1 MADREL
7 VFEIGSEEI
16 PARML
21 ARAVAELPGL
31 ARARLDAARL
41 PFRDVV
47 ALGTPR
53 RLTLVVRGL
62 AERQPDL
69 RERVVGP
76 PAGAAFAADG
86 SPTRAALGF
95 AAKNGVD
102 PSTLERGPVEGK
114 KGDYVIATRFVAGQA
129 TAEVLPAL
137 LAGLCAALPWPKA
150 MRWGWSEVGFVRP
163 VHWLVA
169 LWGDEVVP
177 VAWAGLSAGR
187 TTRGHRFL
195 APAPLELAR
204 AEEYAHRLREAF
216 VIVDPAARK
225 EMIAA
230 ELARVERETGDR
242 VRPDAGLLD
251 EVTGLCEYPVAVWG
265 EFDRAF
271 LQVPE
276 EALVTAMRNHQRYFA
291 METADGGAA
300 PSLANRFVTI
310 AGTVTRDVAVVR
322 AGNERVLASRL
333 SDARFFFTED
343 LRRDL
348 DGLKTRLH
356 EVVFQAKLGAARS
369 TGDKVDRIV
378 GIVEGLRRHV
388 GSDADVDIAA
398 RAAQLCKSDLLT
410 GMVGEFPELQGI
422 MGKHYARHQLAE
434 EPAWHDRREA
444 VALAIE
450 EHYMPRGAGQALP
463 STIAG
468 ALVGIAD
475 RIDTLVGCFGTG
487 LEPTGSADPY
497 GLRRAANAILAVD
510 LDLGPGGARHETLGK
525 GRGFPISLDLLIE
538 LAAHQFSGKVEI
550 TDTDCGE
557 LREFFRGRLRTLL
570 LDEGLAAADVD
581 AALGVDFDDVCD
593 ARLRAR
599 ALAAVPAGAREVFKR
614 IANIL
619 DDAHGKG
626 LSIPEDVHADRFVAE
641 IEHRLWS
648 ARTAV
653 QDRLD
658 LARGNGAYRDMFAI
672 LVELQPTVAA
682 FFDKGGVMVMDP
694 DPALRDNR
702 LALLARVLQP
712 FAAIADFRLAAAPA
726 ASAAPAVGGAS

>member
-7 VFEIGSEEI
+7 VFEIGCEEI

-21 ARAVAELPGL
+21 ARALADLPAL
-31 ARARLDAARL
+31 VRARLDAARL
-41 PFRDVV
+41 PCRDIV

-53 RLTLVVRGL
+53 RLALVIRGL

-76 PAGAAFAADG
+76 PAGAAFGPDG
-86 SPTRAALGF
+86 APTKAALGF

-102 PSTLERGPVEGK
+102 PATLERGPVEGK
-114 KGDYVIATRFVAGQA
+114 KGDYVIATRFVAGQS
-129 TAEVLPAL
+129 TLEVLPGL
-137 LAGLCAALPWPKA
+137 LGALCAALPWPKA

-169 LWGDEVVP
+169 LWGEQVVP
-177 VAWAGLSAGR
+177 ATFAGLTAGR

-195 APAPLELAR
+195 APDPVELAR
-204 AEEYAHRLREAF
+204 AEDYAARLREAF
-216 VIVDPAARK
+216 VIVDPAARR
-225 EMIAA
+225 EVIAA

-242 VRPDAGLLD
+242 VRPDPGLLD

-271 LQVPE
+271 LEIPE
-276 EALVTAMRNHQRYFA
+276 EALVTAMRTHQRYFA
-291 METADGGAA
+291 METAAGA
-300 PSLANRFVTI
+300 LANRFVTI
-310 AGTVTRDVAVVR
+310 AATVTRDAAVVR
-322 AGNERVLASRL
+322 AGNQRVLASRL
-333 SDARFFFTED
+333 SDARFFFGED
-343 LRRDL
+343 RRKDL
-348 DGLKTRLH
+348 DGLRTKLAD
-356 EVVFQAKLGAARS
+356 VVFQAKLGAARS
-369 TGDKVDRIV
+369 TGDKVRRVV
-378 GIVEGLRRHV
+378 GIVDALHGRA
-388 GSDADVDIAA
+388 GSEHDHRVAH
-398 RAAQLCKSDLLT
+398 RAAELCKSDLLT

-422 MGKHYARHQLAE
+422 MGMHYARHQLRE
-434 EPAWHDRREA
+434 EPAWKD
-444 VALAIE
+444 VAGEVGLAIA
-450 EHYMPRGAGQALP
+450 EHYMPRGAGAALP

-468 ALVGIAD
+468 VLVGLAD
-475 RIDTLVGCFGTG
+475 RVDTLVGCFGTG

-497 GLRRAANAILAVD
+497 GLRRAANAVLAVN
-510 LDLGPGGARHETLGK
+510 LDLGPGGARHEALGK
-525 GRGFPISLDLLIE
+525 GRGFPVSLDLLVE
-538 LAAHQFSGKVEI
+538 LAAQQFAGKVEI

-599 ALAAVPAGAREVFKR
+599 ALAAVPSAAREVFKR

-626 LSIPEDVHADRFVAE
+626 LAISEQVDPARFVAADNV
-641 IEHRLWS
+641 EHRLWK
-648 ARTAV
+648 ARADV

-658 LARGNGAYRDMFAI
+658 RARTAGAYRDMVAI
-672 LVELQPTVAA
+672 LVELQPVVAA

-702 LALLARVLQP
+702 LALLGRVLQP
-712 FAAIADFRLAAAPA
+712 FAAIADFRLAAAPGVA
-726 ASAAPAVGGAS
+726 A